1 MAHSLLKSQ
10 NMPVMFWGEAVA
22 TVVFLLNWAPTKA
35 VDGMTLYEAWHGR
48 RPDVSF
54 LRTFGCVAYVKATEP
69 HLKKLDDSDTSVVFI
84 GYEPGAKRGA
94 STT

>member
-1 MAHSLLKSQ
+1 
-10 NMPVMFWGEAVA
+10 
-22 TVVFLLNWAPTKA
+22 
-35 VDGMTLYEAWHGR
+35 
-48 RPDVSF
+48 
-54 LRTFGCVAYVKATEP
+54 VAYVKATEP